1 LKGFCG
7 WFGIAADACR
17 LHCQGTE
24 LADQPLAQVL
34 SCLLLVKSKIGANLN
49 QMIFLQLQQRQ
60 GEPLQLT
67 AAFTCP
73 IALCVC
79 GVHCH

>member
-1 LKGFCG
+1 VCYLQIDSHLTWQHRFAAETSTSAVLKGFFG

-34 SCLLLVKSKIGANLN
+34 SCMLLVKTK
-49 QMIFLQLQQRQ
+49 M
-60 GEPLQLT
+60 
-67 AAFTCP
+67 
-73 IALCVC
+73 
-79 GVHCH
+79 